1 MSRPRRRSY
10 DGRFEIVGRGFPPCR
25 QGQLA
30 SGGDD
35 NVGVPSLSI
44 DSVLRHPP
52 LKGLPE
58 SANRTKMVH
67 VKYWGENTQG
77 LLRALACD
85 TWNCTENLFWASERP
100 GLVGA
105 GSPSCVVR
113 AHNDL

>member
-1 MSRPRRRSY
+1 MSRPRRRS
-10 DGRFEIVGRGFPPCR
+10 DHGRFEIVGRGFPPCR

-67 VKYWGENTQG
+67 VKHWGENTQG
-77 LLRALACD
+77 LFLREA
-85 TWNCTENLFWASERP
+85 EFEKIR
-100 GLVGA
+100 GA
-105 GSPSCVVR
+105 HVSHWPAGF
-113 AHNDL
+113 DGK